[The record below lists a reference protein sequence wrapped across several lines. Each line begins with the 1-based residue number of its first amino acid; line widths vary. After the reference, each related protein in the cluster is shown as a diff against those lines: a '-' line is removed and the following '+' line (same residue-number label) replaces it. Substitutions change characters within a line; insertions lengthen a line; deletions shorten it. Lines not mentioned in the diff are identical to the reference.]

1 MPAKGKERATKRVR
15 VEDPES
21 GSRGR
26 AVVRPRT
33 GTTARSASAEN
44 DRRTQLNIHVHSTR
58 RETDRGND
66 CFFEAVM
73 RSVYYQLDPH
83 HAWARSK
90 VSRTD
95 ISRMRQYIADYITG
109 NPALTEMVAAGVR
122 AEGDIDESAV
132 ETVRMG
138 VQRELRDMARS
149 GGQIGLITVLATAL
163 ALNVRLVVLN
173 DRSKGSAMEYTPFHG
188 LPGRYMRYGLPGHD
202 DVMQRLDNAVPV
214 YLHYHYAYDAN
225 DPALRDAPELPGHYQ
240 PIEIPGIRSVDP
252 TERIVMAYALTDP
265 NPDVHN
271 GVRIV
276 ATTGRRRHSEV
287 EPEPE
292 EDPFRLEDV
301 VLPDIQAERPSHTP
315 NPEATSSTAIH
326 ASVEVPTTTGSVT
339 TPGDPSPPA
348 PVPTPT
354 PTPTPPQRA
363 RRTEL
368 DRLAE
373 GQYWQ
378 RQYDIGTKNIE
389 NEAERRANELYQRE
403 RIPSERQ
410 IELGFGTNFGEQD
423 VPWQLYRSRRE
434 GRYRDRVEG
443 EDEASFRQFG
453 RREPLTDDDWKQLY
467 RERTGREWRDTPKP
481 TKRPTEST
489 SKPSKAARPLDTD
502 DGIDGPDAPFPTP
515 GPAPTPEPTGTN
527 TRAVVV
533 HTPITPSPPP
543 PPSSATP
550 PPVAAVPETR
560 LVRFDALPRG
570 RPPEAP
576 VRNVYPTLP
585 RMAPPFPKP
594 TAKARPFSLGDAQ
607 KWAGDSAN
615 EYLRGLVGRIFGSVT
630 IPHIQQFVPAWN
642 RLLRTLRQ
650 RGLDMTNRN
659 VRALERMIRRSY
671 PGVQFMQAMERFQ
684 RDVGR
689 RQERLDPERWD
700 EVLRL
705 VEEETEFGRRA
716 YQAADQAGAATRQM
730 LVDAG
735 IIAADYF
742 QEHRNRLAADLYDEV
757 SDAGTG
763 LGNVLQGAAA
773 TVGAVAG
780 TAVGYGARGVNAALE
795 GARRA
800 FGMVTGSSEPTA
812 TEPPVSGG
820 TPVEPAPA
828 PTRERERVPTTEEL
842 VQGFERVL
850 DNALERVRPRTEE
863 EQPPPPAAPAAVERL
878 YPEPPPA
885 EEPIPASDAVRDP
898 DAILA
903 ESVRLQ
909 DQIRRRNDAWLRRL
923 EETAGDRA
931 NPAPERLYPDP
942 AAIDVPV
949 ADTEPPFRSTA
960 AKSRKPK
967 PPSNV
972 RNLLRENRVNP
983 PPSPRIAKRPA
994 RRALGPRAVVPAQR
1008 WQGPTKP
1015 AFEDYPGVTRAE
1027 LQRFIPPSY
1036 HWGTDTSEEMHRFQI
1051 DARENLGDRG
1061 VRPVVR
1067 GSGRRGRPRKDT
1079 LLTDG
1084 VGLLVH
1090 RPRARDRNR
1099 PQPMDEDVVLY
1110 TERNAPTRNAK
1121 VNRVRALTY
1130 ADFREVLR
1138 SLNPEDDPEQHLRYW
1153 ILPGVRFNE
1162 TWYETFPV
1170 EEGHPN
1176 GRVTRQQAELLARRL
1191 LGAQWRIA
1199 ARRMVAAEA
1208 ENIRNSRTVSHPL
1221 LPPIPPTADAP
1232 ADGDAGSVRPPSEGE
1247 AAWET
1252 DPDDPEGVTDDDNR
1266 SSIRTNVWSIP
1277 GSTTTDEERMVQRSV
1292 PPPAGAPSSAAQPPQ
1307 QPNPVLRSTD
1317 PRGQALLRGMDAP
1330 VLRQGPHVPPP
1341 VGTPTMIVEH
1351 RPTPP
1356 STTALVPSP
1365 NPVRTDALRAEG
1377 VRGFAAQ
1384 AGLAPE
1390 SDSGSSTTM
1399 EPVTTTEPKP
1409 VGEGP
1414 VGEMPPDQLN
1424 PRKPLHEMQRS
1435 IFEAHRIFGNFDR
1448 GAKVRTPV
1456 AQPNRLEEEEEGDED
1471 TAHGSVASTQRRTL
1485 SVMNAFGFEAWDLVN
1500 TTTPGEYQRIL
1511 RGSMAERGMRYARD
1525 LGADYH

>member
-1 MPAKGKERATKRVR
+1 MPTKGKGKATKKVR

-21 GSRGR
+21 GPRGR
-26 AVVRPRT
+26 VVERPPT
-33 GTTARSASAEN
+33 GTTGPSASAVG
-44 DRRTQLNIHVHSTR
+44 DRRARLNIHVHNTLTST
-58 RETDRGND
+58 DDNND

-73 RSVYYQLDPH
+73 RSVYYQLDPY
-83 HAWARSK
+83 HAWARRK
-90 VSRTD
+90 VSRAD
-95 ISRMRQYIADYITG
+95 ISNMRRYVADYIAG

-122 AEGDIDESAV
+122 AEGDIDESAY

-138 VQRELRDMARS
+138 VQRELASMARS

-173 DRSKGSAMEYTPFHG
+173 DRSNGSAMEYTPFHG
-188 LPGRYMRYGLPGHD
+188 LPGRYMRYALPDHD
-202 DVMQRLDNAVPV
+202 DVMERLDNAVPV

-240 PIEIPGIRSVDP
+240 PIEIPGIRDVDP
-252 TERIVMAYALTDP
+252 TDRIVVAYTLTDP
-265 NPDVHN
+265 NPDVHHS
-271 GVRIV
+271 VRIV

-292 EDPFRLEDV
+292 EDPFRLEELL
-301 VLPDIQAERPSHTP
+301 LPDIQAEPLPHTP

-326 ASVEVPTTTGSVT
+326 APVEVPTNTSPATN
-339 TPGDPSPPA
+339 PDEPSA
-348 PVPTPT
+348 HTPVPAQGPT
-354 PTPTPPQRA
+354 PSKRS
-363 RRTEL
+363 RRSEL
-368 DRLAE
+368 ERLAE
-373 GQYWQ
+373 GHKWQ
-378 RQYDIGTKNIE
+378 RQTDIGVRKIE
-389 NEAERRANELYQRE
+389 NEAERRANELYQQKHMPPE
-403 RIPSERQ
+403 RDN
-410 IELGFGTNFGEQD
+410 ELGFGTNFGEQD
-423 VPWQLYRSRRE
+423 IPWQLYRSRRE

-453 RREPLTDDDWKQLY
+453 RREPIPDDDWQQMY

-481 TKRPTEST
+481 TKRKTDATGE
-489 SKPSKAARPLDTD
+489 PSKASRPLDTD
-502 DGIDGPDAPFPTP
+502 DETDGPEAPFPTP
-515 GPAPTPEPTGTN
+515 GPAPTPEPTGTD
-527 TRAVVV
+527 TRALVV
-533 HTPITPSPPP
+533 HSPSTPSPPP
-543 PPSSATP
+543 PPSSASP
-550 PPVAAVPETR
+550 PPMAAAPETR
-560 LVRFDALPRG
+560 LVQFDALPRG

-576 VRNVYPTLP
+576 IRNVYPTLP
-585 RMAPPFPKP
+585 RLAPPFPKP

-642 RLLRTLRQ
+642 RLLRTLQQ

-671 PGVQFMQAMERFQ
+671 PGVQFIQAMERFQ

-735 IIAADYF
+735 IIAADYY

-757 SDAGTG
+757 SDAGTH

-780 TAVGYGARGVNAALE
+780 TAVGYGALGVNAALD

-800 FGMVTGSSEPTA
+800 FGTVTGGSEAAA

-820 TPVEPAPA
+820 TPVQPAPA
-828 PTRERERVPTTEEL
+828 PTRERERVPTTDEL
-842 VQGFERVL
+842 LEGFERVL

-863 EQPPPPAAPAAVERL
+863 EQPPPPATPAAGERL

-898 DAILA
+898 DAVLA

-909 DQIRRRNDAWLRRL
+909 DQLRRRNDAWLRRL
-923 EETAGDRA
+923 EEMAGDRV
-931 NPAPERLYPDP
+931 NPAPEQRNPDP
-942 AAIDVPV
+942 ATLDGPV
-949 ADTEPPFRSTA
+949 ADTEPPFRSA
-960 AKSRKPK
+960 AARFRKPK
-967 PPSNV
+967 VPRNV
-972 RNLLRENRVNP
+972 RHLLRENRVNP
-983 PPSPRIAKRPA
+983 PASPRIAKPPA
-994 RRALGPRAVVPAQR
+994 RTALGPRAVVPAQL

-1027 LQRFIPPSY
+1027 LQRFIPGSY

-1090 RPRARDRNR
+1090 RPRVRDRNR
-1099 PQPMDEDVVLY
+1099 HQPRDEDVVLY

-1138 SLNPEDDPEQHLRYW
+1138 SLNPDDDPEQHLRYW

-1162 TWYETFPV
+1162 RWYETFPA

-1176 GRVTRQQAELLARRL
+1176 GRVTRQQAELLARRF

-1221 LPPIPPTADAP
+1221 LPPIPPAVDAP
-1232 ADGDAGSVRPPSEGE
+1232 VDEDAGPARTPSEGQE
-1247 AAWET
+1247 AREAT
-1252 DPDDPEGVTDDDNR
+1252 PDDPEGVIDDDSR
-1266 SSIRTNVWSIP
+1266 SSARTNVWSIP
-1277 GSTTTDEERMVQRSV
+1277 GSTTTDEERMGERSV
-1292 PPPAGAPSSAAQPPQ
+1292 PPPAGAPRFGAQPPQ

-1330 VLRQGPHVPPP
+1330 VVRQGPHVPPP
-1341 VGTPTMIVEH
+1341 VGTPTMILEH

-1365 NPVRTDALRAEG
+1365 NPVRPDSLRAEG

-1399 EPVTTTEPKP
+1399 DPVTTTEPKP

-1448 GAKVRTPV
+1448 GAKARTPV
-1456 AQPNRLEEEEEGDED
+1456 AQPNRFEEEEEGDED